1 MVLATS
7 MALTS
12 CEDAFGGFLDKE
24 PSNELTGDQT
34 FSSWT
39 TMEQFQDRKSVV

>member
-1 MVLATS
+1 MKKYILSAAMVLATS

-34 FSSWT
+34 FSS
-39 TMEQFQDRKSVV
+39 MA